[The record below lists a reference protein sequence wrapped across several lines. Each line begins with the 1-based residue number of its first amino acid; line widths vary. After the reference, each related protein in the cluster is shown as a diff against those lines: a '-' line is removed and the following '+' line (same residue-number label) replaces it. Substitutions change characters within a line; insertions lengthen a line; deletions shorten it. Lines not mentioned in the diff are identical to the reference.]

1 VEPAVTPPLIAQA
14 QPRDPACALPVGAW
28 DCHTHIFGP
37 WDRFPLPAAPAYQ
50 PDEAGFDT
58 LRQLHGHLGIARG
71 VLVQA
76 AAYGADHSALLAAL
90 HAGENAYRGIVLL
103 EPDIEEA
110 ILADLFKAGV
120 RGARLNVVA
129 HLPGGTD
136 PGRMRAIAERIRPH
150 GGHLLI
156 HGRLS
161 EVLLALR
168 ALSGCD
174 VPVVVDHMARVE
186 AARGTTY
193 PEFAELEAHLAAPH
207 VWIKLSGAD
216 RISRGVPPFDDA
228 VPVARRLLEIAPTR
242 ALWGSD
248 WPHPNI
254 TTPWPDEAALLDL
267 LEQICGERSSL
278 ERVLVTNPL
287 TLYR

>member
-1 VEPAVTPPLIAQA
+1 MTPTLIDQTRPLDPAVVL
-14 QPRDPACALPVGAW
+14 PAGAW

-37 WDRFPLPAAPAYQ
+37 WDCFPLPPSPAYQ
-50 PDEAGFDT
+50 PDEASFDT
-58 LRQLHGHLGIARG
+58 LRQLHRRLGIAKG

-76 AAYGADHSALLAAL
+76 AAYGMDHAALIAAL
-90 HAGENAYRGIVLL
+90 HAGDDAYRGIALI

-110 ILADLFKAGV
+110 TLEALFKAGV
-120 RGARLNVVA
+120 RGAWLNVVG

-136 PGRMRAIAERIRPH
+136 PGRMRAIAERVRSH
-150 GGHLLI
+150 GGHLLV
-156 HGRLS
+156 HGQLS

-168 ALSGCD
+168 ALSGSG

-186 AARGTTY
+186 AARGIAY
-193 PEFAELEAHLAAPH
+193 PEFEALEVHLGEPD

-228 VPVARRLLEIAPTR
+228 APVARRFLEIAPTR
-242 ALWGSD
+242 TLWGSD

-254 TTPWPDEAALLDL
+254 STPWPDEAGLLSL
-267 LEQICGERSSL
+267 LEQICGDRASL
-278 ERVLVTNPL
+278 ERVLVTNPA

>member
-1 VEPAVTPPLIAQA
+1 LTQTLPSQTEAPDDLPRLPA
-14 QPRDPACALPVGAW
+14 GAW

-37 WDRFPLPAAPAYQ
+37 WDRFPLPPAPAYQ

-58 LRQLHGHLGIARG
+58 LRHLHGQLGIAHG

-76 AAYGADHSALLAAL
+76 AAYGADHSALVAAL
-90 HAGENAYRGIVLL
+90 HASKGTYRGIALI

-110 ILADLFKAGV
+110 QLVELKNAGV
-120 RGARLNVVA
+120 RGARLNVVS

-136 PGRMRAIAERIRPH
+136 PGRMRAIAERVRPH
-150 GGHLLI
+150 GGHLLV

-168 ALSGCD
+168 ALSDSG
-174 VPVVVDHMARVE
+174 VPIVIDHMARVE
-186 AARGTTY
+186 AARGIAY
-193 PEFAELEAHLAAPH
+193 PEFAELEAHLASPS
-207 VWIKLSGAD
+207 VWIKLSAAD

-228 VPVARRLLEIAPTR
+228 APIARRLLDIAPTR
-242 ALWGSD
+242 TLWGSD

-254 TTPWPDEAALLDL
+254 STPWPDEAGLLGL
-267 LEQICGERSSL
+267 LAQICGDHASF
-278 ERVLVTNPL
+278 ERVLTTNPA
-287 TLYR
+287 TLYA